1 MFTRQQFIEPGLFRR
16 LDQTHADLPQQHGFL
31 RQSLNDCLRKMNRH
45 ALTQTNPQRLR
56 QQIPLKPLSLN
67 PYCYSLTTAVAI
79 SEGSWFFAFARTLE
93 EFLAREWVGLWPEPW
108 ATAARDD
115 TVLPKNSAETI

>member
-67 PYCYSLTTAVAI
+67 PYCYSLTTAVSYPAT
-79 SEGSWFFAFARTLE
+79 FTLINYQNGYTPGAGP
-93 EFLAREWVGLWPEPW
+93 LSLGP
-108 ATAARDD
+108 
-115 TVLPKNSAETI
+115 LPAGGYSGTLVDAGGGVIQLRL